1 MVILH
6 KGHVLYILNLSHNG
20 KGRRKPKR
28 LQSEVLLNKKGRK
41 KVSQATFYFTQNSNR
56 VT

>member
-6 KGHVLYILNLSHNG
+6 KGHLLYILNLSHNG